1 MDLSDDQKSSLERAI
16 MAGMIKKAKEGDV
29 RAARYVSERVAES
42 KPTLTVVGDGARI
55 AVLST
60 RIPQHVREGLE
71 QMAKAQGLTISGLAA
86 QILAGAVEEIGDD
99 GDEIASDPT
108 WDAGF

>member
-1 MDLSDDQKSSLERAI
+1 MDLSDDQKSSVERAI

-29 RAARYVSERVAES
+29 RAARYVSEIVAES
-42 KPTLTVVGDGARI
+42 KPSLRVVGEGNRA

-60 RIPQHVREGLE
+60 RIPAHVREGLE
-71 QMAKAQGLTISGLAA
+71 LMAKSQGLTVSGLAA
-86 QILAGAVEEIGDD
+86 QILAGAVEHSEP
-99 GDEIASDPT
+99 EEEVETDPT